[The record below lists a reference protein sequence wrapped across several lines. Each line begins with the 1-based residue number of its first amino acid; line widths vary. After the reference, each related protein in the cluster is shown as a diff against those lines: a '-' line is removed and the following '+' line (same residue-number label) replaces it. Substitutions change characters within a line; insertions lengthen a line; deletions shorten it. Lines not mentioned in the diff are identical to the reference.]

1 MVRLLV
7 VDANRADRRL
17 IRHQLNGA
25 DQISVVAESA
35 SYSDAVRLAR
45 SERVDLVL
53 LDLQPQRPE
62 GFAAIRAIASADA
75 PVPVLV
81 LSDHSEREH
90 VANALDCGATGYLV
104 RRHDLPNLAPAIRSA
119 AKGHAVISSRVVTK
133 VVREFVRR
141 GRQLRPAG
149 VGPAGETVLSPA
161 ELAVVSHLSGGFT
174 TNEEIATQL
183 SISVNTVRAQIAQ
196 SLRKTGTAN
205 RTALALWGLRNGLDR
220 RLEAGGKPAA

>member
-17 IRHQLNGA
+17 IRHQLHGV
-25 DQISVVAESA
+25 DGITIVAESA
-35 SYSDAVRLAR
+35 SYSDAVRLTR
-45 SERVDLVL
+45 FERIDLVL

-62 GFAAIRAIASADA
+62 GFAAIRAIASGDS
-75 PVPVLV
+75 PPPVLV

-90 VANALDCGATGYLV
+90 VVNALDCGAIGYLV
-104 RRHDLPNLAPAIRSA
+104 RRTDLPNLAPAIRSA
-119 AKGHAVISSRVVTK
+119 AKGHAVLSSRVVTK

-141 GRQLRPAG
+141 GQRLRPDG

-174 TNEEIATQL
+174 TNEEIATAL

-220 RLEAGGKPAA
+220 RVGTGGKPAA

>member
-1 MVRLLV
+1 MVRLLI

-25 DQISVVAESA
+25 DGIAVVAESA
-35 SYSDAVRLAR
+35 SYPDAVRIAR
-45 SERVDLVL
+45 AERVDLVL

-62 GFAAIRAIASADA
+62 GFAAIRAIASGES

-90 VANALDCGATGYLV
+90 VTNALDCGAAGYLV
-104 RRHDLPNLAPAIRSA
+104 RRSDLPNLAPAIRSA
-119 AKGHAVISSRVVTK
+119 AKGHAVISARVITK

-141 GRQLRPAG
+141 GRQLRSEG

-161 ELAVVSHLSGGFT
+161 ELAVVSHLCCGFT

-220 RLEAGGKPAA
+220 RLDTGGNPAA

>member
-17 IRHQLNGA
+17 IRHQLNGV
-25 DQISVVAESA
+25 DGVTVVAESA
-35 SYSDAVRLAR
+35 SYADAVRMAR
-45 SERVDLVL
+45 PEIVDLVL
-53 LDLQPQRPE
+53 LDLQPQRPD
-62 GFAAIRAIASADA
+62 GFAAIRAITSGDAS
-75 PVPVLV
+75 VPVLV
-81 LSDHSEREH
+81 LSDHSDREH
-90 VANALDCGATGYLV
+90 VTNALDCGAIGYLV
-104 RRHDLPNLAPAIRSA
+104 RRHDLPNLAPAIRTA
-119 AKGHAVISSRVVTK
+119 AKGHAVISSRVISK

-141 GRQLRPAG
+141 GQRLRADG

-161 ELAVVSHLSGGFT
+161 ELAVVAHLSGGFT

-220 RLEAGGKPAA
+220 RIAAGGKPAA